1 MRILII
7 GCTHFG
13 KTLAGYDWKRE
24 FDRALGDVI
33 SRSLQA
39 DLLVHLGDL
48 FDCGHPTPRD
58 YAHALDALD
67 SIGCPMFIMKGNHDE
82 NPGLEP
88 DALEPLTRF
97 RFRQEVKFIRE
108 PGVNGIGG
116 KVFAFLPFWNDA
128 KARAFRGKSAQEE
141 ADDLIQNVTRMETY
155 NSANERLPVSML
167 FTHVDV
173 EGLGHPVE
181 ETSQRTNVAV
191 KLEDLKKLPFNVAVG
206 HYHSSMHFEP
216 NVYVPGSLLPFDFSE
231 VGNEKFCLT
240 VDL

>member
-1 MRILII
+1 MKVLVT
-7 GCTHFG
+7 GCWHFG
-13 KTLAGYDWKRE
+13 KTLAGYDWKKE
-24 FDRALGDVI
+24 FHRALDLMIV
-33 SRSLQA
+33 RSFNA
-39 DLLVHLGDL
+39 DLLVHMGDL
-48 FDCGHPTPRD
+48 FDCGRPSPKD
-58 YAHALDALD
+58 YAFALDILD

-97 RFRQEVKFIRE
+97 RFKQEVKFIRE
-108 PGVNGIGG
+108 PGMNGIMG
-116 KVFAFLPFWNDA
+116 KVFSFLPFWNDS

-141 ADDLIQNVTRMETY
+141 ANDLLQNVTRLEAY
-155 NSANERLPVSML
+155 NSANERVPVSMM

-181 ETSQRTNVAV
+181 ETSQRVNVAV
-191 KLEDLKKLPFNVAVG
+191 GLEALRKLPMNVAVG
-206 HYHSSMHFEP
+206 HYHKSSHFEP

-231 VGNEKFCLT
+231 VGNDKFFLT